1 MSIQI
6 QYNVKK
12 YLKGSKSAIDVT
24 CQAFCQQDPNIFV
37 MQKLPKNALGQV
49 TYRFS
54 HVADLVDLEDWPDS
68 QQDDYAYF
76 RTNKVTLRVRSQFQA
91 QSIINTMRQEV
102 KALSKALSFLQ
113 SQQGQSFSQTY

>member
-6 QYNVKK
+6 QYNIKR
-12 YLKGSKSAIDVT
+12 YINGSKSAIDVT

-37 MQKLPKNALGQV
+37 MQKLPKNALGEV

-54 HVADLVDLEDWPDS
+54 HVADPVDLQDWPDS

-91 QSIINTMRQEV
+91 QSIIDTMRQEV
-102 KALSKALSFLQ
+102 KALVKALNFLQ
-113 SQQGQSFSQTY
+113 SQQGDSFSEVY